1 METFKSN
8 KNSFKTPTNY
18 FQELEDSI
26 LAEGKSFEQGKGFV
40 VPNDYFNQLE
50 QKIVSKSISSN
61 RSNVRLLW
69 TSISSVAACLAVG
82 VTLFY
87 FNSSDSKMDSLSNLV
102 KGQSNEV
109 DENVEDAVYKSLY
122 KSYFV
127 DEEPKKSS
135 NEITLDDLDDFYSDQ
150 QLSSSY

>member
-18 FQELEDSI
+18 FKELEDSI

-50 QKIVSKSISSN
+50 QKIVSKSISSKP
-61 RSNVRLLW
+61 SNVRVLW
-69 TSISSVAACLAVG
+69 ASISSVAACLVVG

-87 FNSSDSKMDSLSNLV
+87 FNSSDAKIDSLSNLV

-109 DENVEDAVYKSLY
+109 DEKVEDAVYKSLY